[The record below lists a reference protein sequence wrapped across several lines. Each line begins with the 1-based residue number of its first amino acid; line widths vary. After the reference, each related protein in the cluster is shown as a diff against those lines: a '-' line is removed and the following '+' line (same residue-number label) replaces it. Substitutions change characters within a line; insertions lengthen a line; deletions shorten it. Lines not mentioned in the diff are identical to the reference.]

1 MPSHRSVALLT
12 IRIASETGS
21 NPSGSPPI
29 SSCPMKI
36 LGCESPPWAP
46 RSRQRPADMLIQ
58 SIIERGYL
66 LRVSGNRSG
75 VVDSEAWSAGP
86 KSQRRIGH
94 PSSE

>member
-1 MPSHRSVALLT
+1 
-12 IRIASETGS
+12 
-21 NPSGSPPI
+21 
-29 SSCPMKI
+29 
-36 LGCESPPWAP
+36 
-46 RSRQRPADMLIQ
+46 MLIQ